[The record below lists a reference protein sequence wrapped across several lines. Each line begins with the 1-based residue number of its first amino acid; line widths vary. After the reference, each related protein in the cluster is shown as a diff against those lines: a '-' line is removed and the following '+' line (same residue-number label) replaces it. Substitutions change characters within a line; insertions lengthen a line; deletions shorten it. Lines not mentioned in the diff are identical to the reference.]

1 MLSKKT
7 ALIFSILGTALM
19 LVARYAVDLHICART
34 DSYCRNYADNI
45 EHLLYIFPIV
55 LFFSLITYSRPKQVF
70 IAWWKFARFAIPV
83 VIIINYIIDLGLD
96 HNPGG
101 WFNLDNAFDIIEISI
116 LYALFVIGSIVQ
128 IFRGS
133 IAARTEREMRQN
145 E

>member
-7 ALIFSILGTALM
+7 VLVLSSVGVIAMLILM
-19 LVARYAVDLHICART
+19 NATKINICFESDYTCVLNT
-34 DSYCRNYADNI
+34 DEV

-145 E
+145 G